1 MIDFMGQK
9 KWYLLGS
16 GIITLVGII
25 FLLAFGIPRGIEFT
39 GGTSMTLK
47 FEQQVDQA
55 ALRGEFTGLGYTDA
69 VIQKT
74 SEDSFIIRTPLLS
87 DQEVATIKSA
97 LTAKFGEEPAITD
110 VYAVSPAVASEIE
123 GNAAIA
129 VLVAAIGI
137 VIYMTWAFRKLMKP
151 FRYGVCA
158 IVALLH
164 DVLVVLGV
172 FAILSVWL
180 NLEIDAMFI
189 TGILTVIGYSVNDT
203 VVVFDRIREN
213 TLKNPGVPLETTVNY
228 SITETLPRC
237 LNTSLTTLFVILAL
251 LLLGGATIQNF
262 VVVMLIGVI
271 TGTYSSISIASP
283 LLVVWES
290 GTFGRFFRRVIP
302 RRAPV
307 RG

>member
-47 FEQQVDQA
+47 FEQQVDQG

-302 RRAPV
+302 RRAPA

>member
-1 MIDFMGQK
+1 MIDFMGKK

-47 FEQQVDQA
+47 FEQQVDQG
-55 ALRGEFTGLGYTDA
+55 ALRGEFAGLGYTDA

-87 DQEVATIKSA
+87 DQEVATIKST

-172 FAILSVWL
+172 FAILSVGL
-180 NLEIDAMFI
+180 NVEIDAMFI

-213 TLKNPGVPLETTVNY
+213 TLKNPGVPIVTVVNY
-228 SITETLPRC
+228 SINETLARS
-237 LNTSLTTLFVILAL
+237 LNTSLTTLFVVLAL

-262 VVVMLIGVI
+262 VLVMLIGII

-302 RRAPV
+302 RRVPA

>member
-1 MIDFMGQK
+1 MIDFMGKK

-47 FEQQVDQA
+47 FEQQVDQG
-55 ALRGEFTGLGYTDA
+55 ALRGEFAGLGYTDA

-172 FAILSVWL
+172 FAILSVGL
-180 NLEIDAMFI
+180 NVEIDAMFI

-213 TLKNPGVPLETTVNY
+213 TLKNPGVPIVTVVNY
-228 SITETLPRC
+228 SINETLARS
-237 LNTSLTTLFVILAL
+237 LNTSLTTLFVVLAL

-262 VVVMLIGVI
+262 VLVMLIGII

-302 RRAPV
+302 RRVPA

>member
-47 FEQQVDQA
+47 FEQQVDQG

-87 DQEVATIKSA
+87 DQEVTTIKSA

-290 GTFGRFFRRVIP
+290 GTFGRFFRRVTP
-302 RRAPV
+302 RRAPA

>member
-1 MIDFMGQK
+1 MIDFMGKK
-9 KWYLLGS
+9 KWYLLAS

-39 GGTSMTLK
+39 GGTTMTME
-47 FEQQVDQA
+47 FSQQVDQG
-55 ALRGEFTGLGYTDA
+55 ALRGEFAGLGYTGA
-69 VIQKT
+69 IIQKT
-74 SEDSFIIRTPLLS
+74 SEGTFIIRTPLLS
-87 DQEVATIKSA
+87 DEELATIKST
-97 LTAKFGEEPAITD
+97 LTAEFGEEPVISD

-129 VLVAAIGI
+129 VLIAAIGI

-151 FRYGVCA
+151 FRYGICA
-158 IVALLH
+158 IVALIH

-172 FAILSVWL
+172 FAILGTFMNV
-180 NLEIDAMFI
+180 EIDAMFI

-213 TLKNPGVPLETTVNY
+213 RLRNPGVPFETVVNN
-228 SITETLPRC
+228 SITETLPRS

-262 VVVMLIGVI
+262 VIVMLIGVI

-283 LLVVWES
+283 ILVVWEQ
-290 GTFGRFFRRVIP
+290 GTFGRFFRRVFP
-302 RRAPV
+302 KRVPA

>member
-47 FEQQVDQA
+47 FEQQVDQG

>member
-47 FEQQVDQA
+47 FEQQVDQG

-74 SEDSFIIRTPLLS
+74 SEGTFIIRTPLLS
-87 DQEVATIKSA
+87 DQEVATIKST

-164 DVLVVLGV
+164 DLLVVLGV

-180 NLEIDAMFI
+180 NLEMDAMFI

-228 SITETLPRC
+228 SITETLSRS

-262 VVVMLIGVI
+262 VVVMLVGVI

-302 RRAPV
+302 RRAPA

>member
-1 MIDFMGQK
+1 MIDFMGKK
-9 KWYLLGS
+9 KWYLLAS

-39 GGTSMTLK
+39 GGTTMTLK

-74 SEDSFIIRTPLLS
+74 SEGTFIIRTPLLS
-87 DQEVATIKSA
+87 DQEVATIKST
-97 LTAKFGEEPAITD
+97 LTAKFGEEPTITD

-158 IVALLH
+158 IVALIH

-172 FAILSVWL
+172 FAILGVWL

-213 TLKNPGVPLETTVNY
+213 TLKNPGVPLETVVNY
-228 SITETLPRC
+228 SITETLARS

-283 LLVVWES
+283 LLVVWEK

-302 RRAPV
+302 KRAPA

>member
-1 MIDFMGQK
+1 MIDFMGKK

-55 ALRGEFTGLGYTDA
+55 ALRGEFTGLGNTDA

-302 RRAPV
+302 RRAPA

>member
-1 MIDFMGQK
+1 MIDFMGK
-9 KWYLLGS
+9 RKWYLLVS
-16 GIITLVGII
+16 GIVTLVGVI

-39 GGTSMTLK
+39 GGTTMTIK
-47 FEQQVDQA
+47 FEQQVDQG
-55 ALRGEFTGLGYTDA
+55 ALRGEFASLGYSDAIIQETDEG
-69 VIQKT
+69 T
-74 SEDSFIIRTPLLS
+74 FIVRTPLLP
-87 DQEVATIKSA
+87 DEDVAAIKSA
-97 LTAKFGEEPAITD
+97 LTARFGEEPAIED

-129 VLVAAIGI
+129 VLIAAIGI

-158 IVALLH
+158 IVALIH

-180 NLEIDAMFI
+180 NVEIDAMFI

-213 TLKNPGVPLETTVNY
+213 TLKNPGVPLETVVNY
-228 SITETLPRC
+228 SITETLARS
-237 LNTSLTTLFVILAL
+237 LNTSLTTLFIILAL

-262 VVVMLIGVI
+262 VLVMLIGVI

-283 LLVVWES
+283 LLVVWEK

-302 RRAPV
+302 KRVPA

>member
-1 MIDFMGQK
+1 MIDFMGKK
-9 KWYLLGS
+9 KWFFLLS
-16 GIITLVGII
+16 GIVTLAGII
-25 FLLAFGIPRGIEFT
+25 SLAAGELNQGIEFT
-39 GGTSMTLK
+39 GGTTMTIS
-47 FEQQVDQA
+47 FEQQVDEGT
-55 ALRGEFTGLGYTDA
+55 LRGEFTGLGYTDA

-74 SEDSFIIRTPLLS
+74 SEGSFIVRTTQLS
-87 DQEVATIKSA
+87 DENVTSIKST
-97 LTAKFGEEPAITD
+97 LTAKFGEEPTIGD
-110 VYAVSPAVASEIE
+110 IYSVSGTVASEIM

-158 IVALLH
+158 VVALFH
-164 DVLVVLGV
+164 DVIVVLGV
-172 FAILSVWL
+172 FSILGIWL
-180 NLEIDAMFI
+180 NLEVDAMFI
-189 TGILTVIGYSVNDT
+189 TAVLTVIGYSVYDT
-203 VVVFDRIREN
+203 IVVFDRVREN
-213 TLKNPGVPLETTVNY
+213 TLKNPGTPLETVVNY
-228 SITETLPRC
+228 SVNETLARS
-237 LNTSLTTLFVILAL
+237 LNTSLAALFVVLAL

-262 VVVMLIGVI
+262 VVVMLIGII

-302 RRAPV
+302 KRAPA

>member
-87 DQEVATIKSA
+87 DQEMATIKSA

-158 IVALLH
+158 IVALIH

-302 RRAPV
+302 RRAPA